1 MAGSGDEDHASGVCR
16 RGFSNL
22 CWGCNHE
29 IDPETCQCGSSLESH
44 AWDASHGFYEYGCV
58 CYLKVAACD
67 PRDRGNCTTESAPRS
82 G

>member
-58 CYLKVAACD
+58 CYLMVAACD
-67 PRDRGNCTTESAPRS
+67 PRDRGNCTTESAPSS

>member
-1 MAGSGDEDHASGVCR
+1 MPGSESEEPVGGECV

-29 IDPETCQCGSSLESH
+29 IDDVCHCGTSYANHWLEE
-44 AWDASHGFYEYGCV
+44 HGFVPYGCV
-58 CYLKVAACD
+58 CYLMVAACD
-67 PRDRGNCTTESAPRS
+67 PRDRGNCTTESAPSS